1 MGRKMVS
8 LKNVWLERAV
18 NTISGQQQVKQ
29 RKLKSFRLIGESE
42 SLASFLFHRLT
53 DYNRYEK
60 PWITNSPYK
69 NRERWDKG
77 ILWGCIAIGF
87 SIGAVLCY
95 LAYER
100 VPREQVSTGFPSDL
114 IAFTPETS
122 ADMVV
127 VLPFNGR

>member
-1 MGRKMVS
+1 MGCKMVS
-8 LKNVWLERAV
+8 LKNIWLERAV

-29 RKLKSFRLIGESE
+29 RRLKSFRLIGESE
-42 SLASFLFHRLT
+42 TLIFFLFHQLT

-100 VPREQVSTGFPSDL
+100 VPREQVSMGFPS
-114 IAFTPETS
+114 T
-122 ADMVV
+122 
-127 VLPFNGR
+127 